1 VRIFLSYA
9 SQDRDAAR
17 AIELGLREQGHD
29 VFFDRDDLPAGEE
42 FHNRIRAAIEASD
55 LVVFLVS
62 PDAVDAGSY
71 TLTELEIAEKSWT
84 KASGKLL
91 PVILRPTPRDTLPPV
106 VRSVTFLQTDGN
118 IVASVAAAVHRLD
131 RARRQRL
138 FVKTGVAAALILI
151 VAVAGYRLIARAPS
165 PEITGEDG
173 APMVLVPAGTFTMG
187 DDEEAPKR
195 QVFLDAYYIDR
206 FEVTTS
212 RYGRFLT
219 ATGSVGPPDGWDEL
233 NPATGAQLPVAGVD
247 WNDADAYCRWA
258 GRRLPTEA
266 EWEKA
271 ARGSDGR
278 RFPWGNAS
286 PTPEHANYQN
296 SSPDAYDGGLTAV
309 GSFPAGNSPFGVSD
323 LAGNV
328 SEWVADWY
336 DEGVPSVAHGRAT
349 DGASGDPWNTEGVP
363 ATSQRDVRN
372 PAGPERGEKRVIRGG
387 GRFDPGYRLS
397 PVKRWNAEPGQ
408 RSDDLGF
415 RCARD
420 AE

>member
-1 VRIFLSYA
+1 MRIFLSYA
-9 SQDRDAAR
+9 SQDREAAR

-42 FHNRIRAAIEASD
+42 FHNRIRAAIEQSD
-55 LVVFLVS
+55 LLVFLVT
-62 PDAVDAGSY
+62 PDSVDAGSY

-84 KASGKLL
+84 RASGKLL
-91 PVILRPTPRDTLPPV
+91 PVILRPTPLDTMPSI

-118 IVASVAAAVHRLD
+118 VAAAVAAAVHRLD
-131 RARRQRL
+131 RSRKQTL
-138 FVKTGVAAALILI
+138 FMKVGAAAVLVVV
-151 VAVAGYRLIARAPS
+151 VAVAGFRSIAREPAD
-165 PEITGEDG
+165 EITGQDG
-173 APMVLVPAGTFTMG
+173 APLVLVPAGTFTMG

-195 QVFLDAYYIDR
+195 DVFIDAYYIDR

-212 RYGRFLT
+212 RFGRFLK
-219 ATGSVGPPDGWDEL
+219 ATGSVRPPDGWEEL
-233 NPATGAQLPVAGVD
+233 DPAKGAQLPVAGVD

-271 ARGSDGR
+271 ARGTDGR
-278 RFPWGNAS
+278 RFPWGDAS
-286 PTPEHANYQN
+286 PTPEHANYEN
-296 SSPDAYDGGLTAV
+296 TSPDAYDGGLTAV
-309 GSFPAGNSPFGVSD
+309 GRFPAGNSPFGVSD

-336 DEGVPSVAHGRAT
+336 AEGVAP
-349 DGASGDPWNTEGVP
+349 E
-363 ATSQRDVRN
+363 DVRN
-372 PAGPERGEKRVIRGG
+372 PAGPESGERRVIRGG

-397 PVKRWNAEPGQ
+397 PVKRWNAQPGQ
-408 RSDDLGF
+408 RSEDLGF

-420 AE
+420 TE